1 MYFCASGREGGDA
14 AVVCASR
21 AIRLKRVGEK
31 EGCCR
36 LLCEQGYQ
44 TETGSLSFS
53 LCSFIAL
60 LHSVSISKSLLYS
73 LFIFYLSLPPDDS
86 LFLNSVFFI
95 LSLVSPSYP
104 PCPHCDT
111 FSVPAGVSPLTK
123 RGTSPVSSKGHLL
136 FFLIGGLTVSP
147 PLAWHLMGFWLFLH
161 QSLLASLPLSLPLPL
176 SPSPSHLN
184 SDFKKRHYRPERYLV
199 NISKTLEVK

>member
-1 MYFCASGREGGDA
+1 MRTIRCESRGKALEYLYHRYQGFSVLWYADRVGWDGASVREGG
-14 AVVCASR
+14 R
-21 AIRLKRVGEK
+21 
-31 EGCCR
+31 GCCWR
-36 LLCEQGYQ
+36 LYEQGYQ

-123 RGTSPVSSKGHLL
+123 T
-136 FFLIGGLTVSP
+136 
-147 PLAWHLMGFWLFLH
+147 WH
-161 QSLLASLPLSLPLPL
+161 
-176 SPSPSHLN
+176 
-184 SDFKKRHYRPERYLV
+184 
-199 NISKTLEVK
+199 